1 MSSVGQFAAL
11 VVVVIGFLLFWG
23 NPKRKV
29 NRAVFASSITV
40 AGWLVCHH
48 LAVTQPEHGLFWL
61 RWTSASG
68 GLAPFTLWLV
78 KESILGTFRFRD
90 MTWIQRN
97 SFWFVSAAALFVVP
111 FTEFF
116 IPSYSTAENRVFGPG
131 YWLLYF
137 GQIALYGRL
146 LWDSLRLL
154 QSLSGTRKLE
164 IQIWLCGACVV
175 GTSVFILIGLEKI
188 THDSVYTQLKPL
200 VVLVFY
206 AATAY
211 AITSYRVFDARQ
223 IMLVGIEKIVLILF
237 ATAIAYAVNY
247 IFGLI
252 MSESTTLLVTTASV
266 IAAAGWLNSWLDRK
280 FHFMPKAVEAR
291 QAAFAIA
298 QRETRLENLA
308 NRANYN
314 SCRY

>member
-1 MSSVGQFAAL
+1 MISVGQFAA
-11 VVVVIGFLLFWG
+11 VVVVGIGFLLFWG

-29 NRAVFASSITV
+29 NRAVFASSITA
-40 AGWLVCHH
+40 AGWLVCNH
-48 LAVTQPEHGLFWL
+48 LAMSQPEHGLFWL

-68 GLAPFTLWLV
+68 ALAPFTLWLV

-90 MTWIQRN
+90 RTWIQKN
-97 SFWFVSAAALFVVP
+97 SFWFVSAAVLFALP

-116 IPSYSTAENRVFGPG
+116 IPSSSSEEERVRGFG
-131 YWLLYF
+131 YWLSYI
-137 GQIALYGRL
+137 GQISLYVRL
-146 LWDSLRLL
+146 FWDSLSLL
-154 QSLSGTRKLE
+154 RSLSGTRKLE
-164 IQIWLCGACVV
+164 IQIWLCGACIV

-188 THDSVYTQLKPL
+188 THDSVYTQLKPV

-252 MSESTTLLVTTASV
+252 
-266 IAAAGWLNSWLDRK
+266 
-280 FHFMPKAVEAR
+280 
-291 QAAFAIA
+291 
-298 QRETRLENLA
+298 
-308 NRANYN
+308 
-314 SCRY
+314 